1 MNERRAM
8 CNGKW
13 LTILF
18 SYIPLRLNPR
28 EDSSNLARNTVADI
42 FSVNEGLLIEDNHLI
57 DAEDLKCVF
66 VMAQAGTGKTSLLR
80 HLGAKLIDRLERERT
95 GDEQCLIPIFVRADQ
110 LWNARKRGSGP
121 IVSIDSLV
129 SSAMTSVGLAVHRG
143 ANRLVGS
150 LPETTEVMD
159 ALKMLITTPGNG
171 IVLLLDALDEV
182 AVKED
187 IREDLKQWV
196 EQMEKAVGRHLVE
209 GVFLSRLIVSS
220 RPNVF
225 RRLPDGFDVVSLEAL
240 SKENERLLVQQQL
253 EMWQVSC

>member
-1 MNERRAM
+1 M
-8 CNGKW
+8 
-13 LTILF
+13 
-18 SYIPLRLNPR
+18 
-28 EDSSNLARNTVADI
+28 ADI
-42 FSVNEGLLIEDNHLI
+42 FSVNEGQLIEDNHLI
-57 DAEDLKCVF
+57 DDENLKCVF

-110 LWNARKRGSGP
+110 LWNASKRCSGLP
-121 IVSIDSLV
+121 IVSINSLV

-150 LPETTEVMD
+150 LPETTEIMD
-159 ALKMLITTPGNG
+159 ALRMLITTPGNG

-182 AVKED
+182 AVKEE

-196 EQMEKAVGRHLVE
+196 EQMEIAVGGHLVE